1 MKREAQNSKLLT
13 MHINSILNK
22 GSLELNG
29 GFSTS
34 SNIAYRSQVCFDGVV
49 TRTIPAKARK
59 CAFEP
64 LRLLERMI
72 SHKTKFMKT

>member
-1 MKREAQNSKLLT
+1 MNS
-13 MHINSILNK
+13 
-22 GSLELNG
+22 
-29 GFSTS
+29 GFLTS
-34 SNIAYRSQVCFDGVV
+34 SNIAYMLQVCFDGVV
-49 TRTIPAKARK
+49 TRTIPVMARK